1 MKAVRIR
8 LIAQLIALG
17 LAVSS
22 PVALAQTASSGS
34 TSTSTA
40 PATASQP
47 DGKLVSQFSDLAGSE
62 ENSAALVTGLRKG
75 TDITLTEQTTQGGTL
90 TTTSTTFSPGTK
102 PMGYGNVRIALSL
115 ARAQLASQGITNP
128 TTAQLQ
134 GALVGTTNTDGTMT
148 QGILQMRASGMG
160 WGKIANTMG
169 FKLGA
174 VMSGKMTYAQ
184 ATATTTGSSTT
195 STATSATTA
204 SAASHG
210 VGKGIVTG
218 SGGSSSYRGNSGITT
233 AAGGGG
239 NGHLATGLGMG
250 GGQGNG
256 AVNAAGSRA
265 GGNSGASHAG
275 GQGKGKS

>member
-1 MKAVRIR
+1 MEGCKGPCGSTAINGLQDGCLDLQEIVFIQETPQRR
-8 LIAQLIALG
+8 DDLGAPAEG
-17 LAVSS
+17 LAH
-22 PVALAQTASSGS
+22 
-34 TSTSTA
+34 
-40 PATASQP
+40 
-47 DGKLVSQFSDLAGSE
+47 
-62 ENSAALVTGLRKG
+62 LRI
-75 TDITLTEQTTQGGTL
+75 DRQ
-90 TTTSTTFSPGTK
+90 
-102 PMGYGNVRIALSL
+102 VCIAL

-239 NGHLATGLGMG
+239 NGHLATGLRMG

-265 GGNSGASHAG
+265 GGNSDASHAG